1 MDTLLKIL
9 QIVPALIGVIKAVEE
24 AFSDSG
30 KGSEKLTMVRE
41 IMEASY
47 EGVTEMWPTIE
58 KVVASIVSFANTIGA
73 FKK

>member
-9 QIVPALIGVIKAVEE
+9 QIVPALIGVVKSIEE
-24 AFSDSG
+24 AFSESG
-30 KGSEKLTMVRE
+30 KGTEKLTMVRE

-47 EGVTEMWPTIE
+47 EEVNELWPTIE